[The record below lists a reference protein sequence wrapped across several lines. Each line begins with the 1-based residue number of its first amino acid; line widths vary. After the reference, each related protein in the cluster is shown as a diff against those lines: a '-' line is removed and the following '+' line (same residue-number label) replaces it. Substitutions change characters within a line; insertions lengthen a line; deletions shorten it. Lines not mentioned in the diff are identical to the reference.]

1 MNQSIVT
8 TLLLVPVDTGFVS
21 SYSCVMRT
29 AKPRGVNGLSREQV
43 LGAMCVCVFSGV
55 VSSLKDQQIVLLSL
69 LYDKVGSFSPPVNPP
84 VILHAL
90 HPNPA
95 VS

>member
-43 LGAMCVCVFSGV
+43 LGAMCVCVFRGGEFSEGSTDSAV
-55 VSSLKDQQIVLLSL
+55 VL
-69 LYDKVGSFSPPVNPP
+69 
-84 VILHAL
+84 
-90 HPNPA
+90 A
-95 VS
+95 V